1 MTIQKKIVLSNLIMV
16 FVPILLAFV
25 FVLLWIQT
33 AGQKYWKPL
42 EEMYEDRNGVLSA
55 QNIIYA
61 YQEELWATNWAEI
74 EGDEEGKEADEPDAI
89 QLMQTPKMTE
99 LRQELARMNYHFAV
113 SIDGETVYSNL
124 TESEI
129 QEIRQIGGDVLSEAD
144 SVTLN
149 DGKNSVIKSSF
160 REDDETCAILAFNDG
175 MAGSRMGKSYL
186 QKYVIPYLWGFLA
199 LLLGIIVLVNFLCSR
214 WLKMLLLPSV
224 KNLRAGAK
232 RVREGNLD
240 EDIPVYR
247 QDELGEVCSEF
258 NEMQRYLKESAEER
272 VRYESGR
279 KELISGISHDLRTPL
294 TTIKGYVSG
303 LLDGIADTEEQ
314 REQYLKA
321 IQVRALDMET
331 LLNHLSAYNKQWNPE
346 FIYHMER
353 TDLASYIGNYLREN
367 AAYVKENAIQISFEI
382 EGENLQSCLDSQEF
396 KRILDNLFSNT
407 VRYREKAHSQISI
420 RIERED
426 VFVSLTVTDDGPG
439 VPDEAVRNIFDSFYR
454 LDGSRTKCSEG
465 SGLGLAIVKQIVTAH
480 RGIVYAQSHHGLS
493 IIMKFPAADQE
504 ADK

>member
-1 MTIQKKIVLSNLIMV
+1 MTIQKKIILSNLIMV
-16 FVPILLAFV
+16 FVPILLTSIFIL
-25 FVLLWIQT
+25 FWIQT

-61 YQEELWATNWAEI
+61 YQEELWATNWKEI
-74 EGDEEGKEADEPDAI
+74 EGDEEGQKEDEPDSI
-89 QLMQTPKMTE
+89 HLVQTPKMTE

-124 TESEI
+124 TESET
-129 QEIRQIGGDVLSEAD
+129 QEIWQIGGDVLSEMD

-149 DGKNSVIKSSF
+149 DGKHSVIKSSF
-160 REDDETCAILAFNDG
+160 REDGETCSIIAFNDG
-175 MAGSRMGKSYL
+175 MAGSQVGESYL
-186 QKYVIPYLWGFLA
+186 QKYVIPYLWGLLA

-214 WLKMLLLPSV
+214 WLKLLLLPSV
-224 KNLRAGAK
+224 KNLGEGAK

-240 EDIPVYR
+240 VDIPVYR
-247 QDELGEVCSEF
+247 PDELGAVCSEF
-258 NEMQRYLKESAEER
+258 NEMQRYLKESAKER
-272 VRYESGR
+272 VRYESSR

-314 REQYLKA
+314 REEYLKA
-321 IQVRALDMET
+321 IQGRALDMET
-331 LLNHLSAYNKQWNPE
+331 LLNHLSAYNKQEEPE
-346 FIYHMER
+346 FTYHMEQ
-353 TDLASYIGNYLREN
+353 TNLPSYIGMYLREN
-367 AAYVKENAIQISFEI
+367 AAYIKENALSVSVEI
-382 EGENLQSCLDSQEF
+382 EGENLQICLDKQEF

-407 VRYREKAHSQISI
+407 VRYREKADSRICI

-426 VFVSLTVTDDGPG
+426 VFVSLTVADDGPG
-439 VPDEAVRNIFDSFYR
+439 VPDEALRKIFDSFYR
-454 LDGSRTKCSEG
+454 LDSSRTKCSEG

-493 IIMKFPAADQE
+493 VIMKFPASESD
-504 ADK
+504 

>member
-258 NEMQRYLKESAEER
+258 NEMQRYL
-272 VRYESGR
+272 
-279 KELISGISHDLRTPL
+279 
-294 TTIKGYVSG
+294 
-303 LLDGIADTEEQ
+303 DTEEQ

-382 EGENLQSCLDSQEF
+382 EGENLQICLDSQEF

-439 VPDEAVRNIFDSFYR
+439 VPDEVVRNIFDRFYR

>member
-258 NEMQRYLKESAEER
+258 NEMQRYL
-272 VRYESGR
+272 
-279 KELISGISHDLRTPL
+279 
-294 TTIKGYVSG
+294 
-303 LLDGIADTEEQ
+303 DTEEQ

-382 EGENLQSCLDSQEF
+382 EGENLQICLDSQEF

>member
-240 EDIPVYR
+240 EDIP
-247 QDELGEVCSEF
+247 C
-258 NEMQRYLKESAEER
+258 
-272 VRYESGR
+272 
-279 KELISGISHDLRTPL
+279 
-294 TTIKGYVSG
+294 
-303 LLDGIADTEEQ
+303 LLYTSPSPRDA
-314 REQYLKA
+314 
-321 IQVRALDMET
+321 
-331 LLNHLSAYNKQWNPE
+331 
-346 FIYHMER
+346 
-353 TDLASYIGNYLREN
+353 
-367 AAYVKENAIQISFEI
+367 
-382 EGENLQSCLDSQEF
+382 
-396 KRILDNLFSNT
+396 
-407 VRYREKAHSQISI
+407 
-420 RIERED
+420 
-426 VFVSLTVTDDGPG
+426 
-439 VPDEAVRNIFDSFYR
+439 
-454 LDGSRTKCSEG
+454 
-465 SGLGLAIVKQIVTAH
+465 
-480 RGIVYAQSHHGLS
+480 
-493 IIMKFPAADQE
+493 
-504 ADK
+504 

>member
-16 FVPILLAFV
+16 FVPILLTSV

-61 YQEELWATNWAEI
+61 YQEELWATNWVEI
-74 EGDEEGKEADEPDAI
+74 EGDEEGKEADEADSI
-89 QLMQTPKMTE
+89 QLVQTPKMTE

-129 QEIRQIGGDVLSEAD
+129 QEIRKMGGDVLSEAD

-160 REDDETCAILAFNDG
+160 REGDETCSILAFNDG
-175 MAGSRMGKSYL
+175 MAGSQMGESYL

-199 LLLGIIVLVNFLCSR
+199 LLLGVIVLVNFLCSR
-214 WLKMLLLPSV
+214 WLKTLLFPSV
-224 KNLRAGAK
+224 KNLGAGAK

-247 QDELGEVCSEF
+247 QDEMGEVCSEF
-258 NEMQRYLKESAEER
+258 NEMQHYLKESAEER

-294 TTIKGYVSG
+294 TTIKGYVTG

-314 REQYLKA
+314 REEYLKA
-321 IQVRALDMET
+321 IQSRALDMET
-331 LLNHLSAYNKQWNPE
+331 LLNQLSAYNKQGNPE

-367 AAYVKENAIQISFEI
+367 AAYIKENAIQISFET
-382 EGENLQSCLDSQEF
+382 EGENLQICLDSQEF

-407 VRYREKAHSQISI
+407 VRYREKENSRISI

-454 LDGSRTKCSEG
+454 LDSSRTKCSEG

-493 IIMKFPAADQE
+493 VIMKFPAAGQE

>member
-1 MTIQKKIVLSNLIMV
+1 
-16 FVPILLAFV
+16 
-25 FVLLWIQT
+25 
-33 AGQKYWKPL
+33 
-42 EEMYEDRNGVLSA
+42 
-55 QNIIYA
+55 
-61 YQEELWATNWAEI
+61 
-74 EGDEEGKEADEPDAI
+74 
-89 QLMQTPKMTE
+89 
-99 LRQELARMNYHFAV
+99 
-113 SIDGETVYSNL
+113 
-124 TESEI
+124 
-129 QEIRQIGGDVLSEAD
+129 
-144 SVTLN
+144 
-149 DGKNSVIKSSF
+149 
-160 REDDETCAILAFNDG
+160 
-175 MAGSRMGKSYL
+175 
-186 QKYVIPYLWGFLA
+186 
-199 LLLGIIVLVNFLCSR
+199 
-214 WLKMLLLPSV
+214 
-224 KNLRAGAK
+224 
-232 RVREGNLD
+232 
-240 EDIPVYR
+240 
-247 QDELGEVCSEF
+247 
-258 NEMQRYLKESAEER
+258 
-272 VRYESGR
+272 
-279 KELISGISHDLRTPL
+279 
-294 TTIKGYVSG
+294 
-303 LLDGIADTEEQ
+303 
-314 REQYLKA
+314 
-321 IQVRALDMET
+321 MET

-382 EGENLQSCLDSQEF
+382 EGENLQICLDSQEF